1 MFPLVRVGEGG
12 RGGTPLL
19 KVVLSVLAE
28 RTAFGEV
35 YKLSF
40 YFYLAVRTCWHRP
53 GFFGGI

>member
-1 MFPLVRVGEGG
+1 MRVGEGG